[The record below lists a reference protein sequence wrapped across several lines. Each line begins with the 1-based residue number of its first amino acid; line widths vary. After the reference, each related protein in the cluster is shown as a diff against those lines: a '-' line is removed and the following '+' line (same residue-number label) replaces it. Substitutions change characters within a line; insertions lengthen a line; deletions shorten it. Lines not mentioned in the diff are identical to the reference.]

1 MRAIT
6 KDTWAMLGLIAVVT
20 LGGAVLVFW
29 PQGRTMEDLR
39 AKVAS
44 ENALIRANAERAAA
58 LPGMAQRVEEMKGL
72 YQELDRR
79 IPKRT
84 ELGGF
89 LREISGELSAAQLS
103 NQLIEPGNPTREEL
117 FHTLPIIMRFEGN
130 YPALADLLQR
140 IQTMQRLA
148 RVQKLRVAR
157 KSDSGILEIELQ
169 MNIYF
174 TDTDI

>member
-1 MRAIT
+1 MRRFS
-6 KDTWAMLGLIAVVT
+6 KDTWVLLGVMAGL
-20 LGGAVLVFW
+20 VLVAWAFVYRA
-29 PQGRTMEDLR
+29 QGHTIDDLH

-44 ENALIRANAERAAA
+44 KKTLIRANAERAAV
-58 LPGMAQRVEEMKGL
+58 LPQVAQRVEDMKSL

-79 IPKRT
+79 IPQRT

-89 LREISGELSAAQLS
+89 LREISGELTAARLS

-130 YPALADLLQR
+130 YLALADLLQR
-140 IQTMQRLA
+140 IHTMQRLA
-148 RVQKLRVAR
+148 RVQKLRVER
-157 KSDSGILEIELQ
+157 KKDSSNLQIELQ

-174 TDTDI
+174 TDTDT